1 MVDTQEEVEQTDERV
16 GVGAP
21 GVGVGVPGAGAPGV
35 GVGVPGAGA
44 GAPVVG
50 APGVGVPGVS
60 VPGVGVVS
68 EMDFAATARDSGV
81 GEQRSHRVR
90 SNEPRTRRPNTV
102 VLHTKALD
110 TVSVKEVIEAV
121 IRVVD
126 VKVIKAVQ
134 FMPHDRYRVTFRT
147 NEAKMNFL
155 SQPFTIKDV
164 EIGVQPIESPILDVR
179 ILCVPSKV
187 PNKVVAQSLAQ
198 YGTVETIEREMLTEQ
213 GFPTIETGTRIAKMM
228 DIKSDI
234 PRKSRIAEFP
244 VEIRH
249 KGQLPQCFRCRQLGH
264 CANECPND
272 VVCFKCGIAGHT
284 RDQCFKCF
292 RCGKFGHV
300 RANCPDLHPPQ
311 EVPRETAVVMGTG
324 RNGESSQ
331 EIRSQPESHNEQ
343 PQSISQDTSESQDHP
358 PPHDPSTSRVPPTSQ
373 PRPDTQSSPEL
384 LDTSVVSSSQGALM
398 TEKGDMDL
406 DSDPL
411 KRNREKAE
419 WTLVQSKKPRKPRS
433 VITPYR

>member
-1 MVDTQEEVEQTDERV
+1 MVDTQEGVEQTDERV
-16 GVGAP
+16 GVGAL
-21 GVGVGVPGAGAPGV
+21 GVGALGVGVPGAGAPGV
-35 GVGVPGAGA
+35 GV
-44 GAPVVG
+44 
-50 APGVGVPGVS
+50 PGVGVPGVS
-60 VPGVGVVS
+60 VPGVGVPGVGVPGVGVPGVGAPGVVS
-68 EMDFAATARDSGV
+68 EMDFAAAARDSGV
-81 GEQRSHRVR
+81 AEQRSHRIR

-134 FMPHDRYRVTFRT
+134 SMPQDRYRVTFRT

-164 EIGVQPIESPILDVR
+164 KIGVNPIESPILDVR
-179 ILCVPSKV
+179 ILYVPSEV
-187 PNKVVAQSLAQ
+187 PNKVVAESLAQ

-264 CANECPND
+264 RANECPND

-300 RANCPDLHPPQ
+300 LANCPELRPP
-311 EVPRETAVVMGTG
+311 
-324 RNGESSQ
+324 
-331 EIRSQPESHNEQ
+331 
-343 PQSISQDTSESQDHP
+343 
-358 PPHDPSTSRVPPTSQ
+358 
-373 PRPDTQSSPEL
+373 
-384 LDTSVVSSSQGALM
+384 
-398 TEKGDMDL
+398 
-406 DSDPL
+406 
-411 KRNREKAE
+411 
-419 WTLVQSKKPRKPRS
+419 
-433 VITPYR
+433 

>member
-21 GVGVGVPGAGAPGV
+21 GVGVGVPGAG
-35 GVGVPGAGA
+35 VPGAGA
-44 GAPVVG
+44 PGVGAPGVCV
-50 APGVGVPGVS
+50 PGVGVPGVG
-60 VPGVGVVS
+60 VPGVGAPGVVS
-68 EMDFAATARDSGV
+68 EMDFAAAARDSGV
-81 GEQRSHRVR
+81 GGQRSHRVR
-90 SNEPRTRRPNTV
+90 SNEPRTRCPNTV

-126 VKVIKAVQ
+126 VKVVKAVQ
-134 FMPHDRYRVTFRT
+134 SMPHDRYRVTFRT
-147 NEAKMNFL
+147 NKAKMNFL

-179 ILCVPSKV
+179 ILYVPSEV
-187 PNKVVAQSLAQ
+187 PNKVVAESLTQ
-198 YGTVETIEREMLTEQ
+198 YGTVETIEREILTEQ

-228 DIKSDI
+228 NIKSDI

-244 VEIRH
+244 VKIRH

-264 CANECPND
+264 RANECPNG
-272 VVCFKCGIAGHT
+272 VVCFKCSIAGHT

-300 RANCPDLHPPQ
+300 QANCPELRPPQ
-311 EVPRETAVVMGTG
+311 EVPRETAVVMDTN

-343 PQSISQDTSESQDHP
+343 PQSISQDTPESQDHP
-358 PPHDPSTSRVPPTSQ
+358 PPHHPSMSRVPPTSQ
-373 PRPDTQSSPEL
+373 PPPDTQSSLEL

-419 WTLVQSKKPRKPRS
+419 WTLVQSKKGRKPRS

>member
-1 MVDTQEEVEQTDERV
+1 MVDTQEEVEQTDQRV

-21 GVGVGVPGAGAPGV
+21 GVGVPGVGAPSV
-35 GVGVPGAGA
+35 GVGVPG
-44 GAPVVG
+44 VG
-50 APGVGVPGVS
+50 APSVGVGVPGVGAH
-60 VPGVGVVS
+60 GVDS
-68 EMDFAATARDSGV
+68 DMDFAAASRGSGV
-81 GEQRSHRVR
+81 GERRSHRP
-90 SNEPRTRRPNTV
+90 NEPRTRRPNTV

-126 VKVIKAVQ
+126 VKVVKAVQ
-134 FMPHDRYRVTFRT
+134 SMQHDRYCVTFHT
-147 NEAKMNFL
+147 KEAKMNFL

-164 EIGVQPIESPILDVR
+164 EICVQPIESPILVVK
-179 ILCVPSKV
+179 ILYVPSEV
-187 PNKVVAQSLAQ
+187 HNKMVAESLAQ
-198 YGTVETIEREMLTEQ
+198 YGTVETIEREMLLGQ

-264 CANECPND
+264 PADESPND

-300 RANCPDLHPPQ
+300 RANCPELRPPQ
-311 EVPRETAVVMGTG
+311 EVPRETAMVMDTN

-343 PQSISQDTSESQDHP
+343 PQSVSQDTPESQDHP
-358 PPHDPSTSRVPPTSQ
+358 PPHDPSTSRVPPTFQ
-373 PRPDTQSSPEL
+373 PPPDTKSSPVL
-384 LDTSVVSSSQGALM
+384 LDTSVVSSSQGASM

-406 DSDPL
+406 DFDPL
-411 KRNREKAE
+411 RRNREKAE
-419 WTLVQSKKPRKPRS
+419 WTSVQSKKPRKPRS
-433 VITPYR
+433 VITPYP